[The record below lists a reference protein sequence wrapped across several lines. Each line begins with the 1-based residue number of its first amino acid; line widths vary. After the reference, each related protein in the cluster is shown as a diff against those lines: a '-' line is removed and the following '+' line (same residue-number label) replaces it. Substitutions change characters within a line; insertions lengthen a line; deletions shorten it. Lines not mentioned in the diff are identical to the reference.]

1 MENLYLETI
10 DVFKKKNKKY
20 YEKELNDIL
29 YLIKLLIKY
38 KYIKKFLINDFIN
51 DYIQKKE
58 NKLMILNPDS
68 RVHANLIRHYQ
79 ENIIKIKEIKAFD
92 FVDNI
97 DCLNLEKTIFDKITL
112 LNNKYSLRLKDIL
125 NDYKISERDLI
136 LALSIIYDNEE
147 FNNDYNKLK
156 RYDDKQKTISNL
168 EVILDNLKNNSHD
181 IIRRLEI
188 IEKNIKKKEEINKPI
203 IFNINKRL
211 KYNKEIRNLDNKI
224 DNEIELFYKSLNS
237 FNKENM
243 ILKTK
248 YIYDKF
254 DIKSIL
260 EKITFNFRNNNYNF
274 SLDQLI
280 NNLKHECVSAIVSTE
295 KSIKNLKN
303 DIIEVYIDD
312 KFKKQKIMDY
322 IKNKRNNYIYY
333 LNFLNT
339 NDNDRKM
346 LVISIL
352 HLLNIMVNIDFIPNY
367 VIKEILKNDIDYQ
380 LFETIVDDNIDN
392 NNLMK
397 KIEIQDLLLNNYDL
411 EKIKQKTR

>member
-156 RYDDKQKTISNL
+156 RYDDKQKTISDL
-168 EVILDNLKNNSHD
+168 EIILDNLKNNSHD

-188 IEKNIKKKEEINKPI
+188 IEKNIKKKDEINKPI

-224 DNEIELFYKSLNS
+224 DNEIEMFYKSLNS

-254 DIKSIL
+254 DINSIL
-260 EKITFNFRNNNYNF
+260 EKITFNFRNKNYNF

-280 NNLKHECVSAIVSTE
+280 NNLKREYVSAIVSTE
-295 KSIKNLKN
+295 KSINNLKN
-303 DIIEVYIDD
+303 DTIEVYIDD

-352 HLLNIMVNIDFIPNY
+352 HLLNIMINIDFIPNY

-380 LFETIVDDNIDN
+380 LFETIVDDNIAN

>member
-125 NDYKISERDLI
+125 NNYKISERDLI

-156 RYDDKQKTISNL
+156 RYDDKQKTISDL
-168 EVILDNLKNNSHD
+168 EIILDNLKNNSHD

-203 IFNINKRL
+203 IFNINKRF

-254 DIKSIL
+254 DINSIL
-260 EKITFNFRNNNYNF
+260 EKITFNFRNKNYNF

-280 NNLKHECVSAIVSTE
+280 NNLKREYVSAIVSTE
-295 KSIKNLKN
+295 KSINNLKN
-303 DIIEVYIDD
+303 DTIEVYIDD

-352 HLLNIMVNIDFIPNY
+352 HLLNIMINIDFIPNY

>member
-156 RYDDKQKTISNL
+156 RYDDKQKTISDL
-168 EVILDNLKNNSHD
+168 EIILDNLKNNSHD

-188 IEKNIKKKEEINKPI
+188 IEKNIKKKEENNRPI

-254 DIKSIL
+254 DINSIL
-260 EKITFNFRNNNYNF
+260 EKITFNFRNKNYNF

-280 NNLKHECVSAIVSTE
+280 NNLKREYVSAIVSTE
-295 KSIKNLKN
+295 KSINNLKN

-352 HLLNIMVNIDFIPNY
+352 HLLNIMINIDFIPNY